1 MNTLLSADA
10 LNANQIIAQN
20 IAAKFD
26 EENEDHGDGSDSE
39 GEEEADIQHQTKG
52 RLEMVDVI

>member
-1 MNTLLSADA
+1 MPSNTILFLFSADA
-10 LNANQIIAQN
+10 LNAGQILAQN

-39 GEEEADIQHQTKG
+39 GEEEADIQNQTKG
-52 RLEMVDVI
+52 